1 MTMTPAT
8 AHVRKIH
15 KAGRSRAVI
24 IPPDCL
30 AHIHASEDNYLYFDT
45 SAPDFLIV
53 SVAPVPPQYTHPEL
67 FPPPGGPPADTKA
80 PATEHQSE
88 DDIPPDCP

>member
-67 FPPPGGPPADTKA
+67 FPPPGDAPETDTPPDLSRPLT
-80 PATEHQSE
+80 PLP
-88 DDIPPDCP
+88 PPDCP